1 MRVLI
6 DYRPALRERTGA
18 GEYVHQI
25 AAALGRQ
32 AALKVEV
39 TIFTSSWKDRL
50 NPSARRELGPVAAVD
65 VRIPVRMLN
74 FCWHRFGWPPVEL
87 VTRRTFDVVHA
98 AHPLAI
104 PSVRAAQVVTI
115 HDLHFLD
122 FPSHTEAE
130 IRRDYPLLV
139 RRHAERADMII
150 VPSHHTGRLIR
161 QRLGVSH
168 ERIALCRP
176 GAPEWADRIA
186 ETREPRDVLFL
197 GTLEP
202 RKNIGVLLDAYAR
215 LIDAGGLVP
224 DLVLAGKA
232 TTAAGGWLDRLV
244 QPPLAGHVR
253 HLGYVETADRLELYR
268 RARLLV
274 LPSVDEGY
282 GLPVLEAM
290 ACGVPV
296 VVSTR
301 GSLPEVVGD
310 AGLLVDPADVDGWA
324 GAIQR
329 MLDDEALSASCAAR
343 GRLRA
348 REMTWDRA
356 AEALKQAYEAA
367 LLSRRARQ

>member
-18 GEYVHQI
+18 GEFVHQI
-25 AAALGRQ
+25 AAALARH
-32 AALKVEV
+32 AALKIDV
-39 TIFTSSWKDRL
+39 TVFTSSWKDRL
-50 NPSARRELGPVAAVD
+50 RPSARRELGPAEAVD

-74 FCWHRFGWPPVEL
+74 LGWHRLGWPPIEL
-87 VTRRTFDVVHA
+87 VARRRFDVVHA

-104 PSVRAAQVVTI
+104 PSTRAAQVITI

-130 IRRDYPLLV
+130 IRRDYPGLV

-161 QRLGVSH
+161 QRLGISH
-168 ERIALCRP
+168 DRIALCRP
-176 GAPEWADRIA
+176 GAPAWADRIA
-186 ETREPRDVLFL
+186 SAREPRDIVFL

-202 RKNIGVLLDAYAR
+202 RKNIGVLLDAYTR
-215 LIDAGGLVP
+215 LLDAGRPVP
-224 DLVLAGKA
+224 DLVLGGKA
-232 TTAAGGWLDRLV
+232 TAAARGWLDRLTR
-244 QPPLAGHVR
+244 PPLAGHVR
-253 HLGYVETADRLELYR
+253 HLGYVETDQRLELYR

-274 LPSVDEGY
+274 LPSLDEGF

-301 GSLPEVVGD
+301 GSLPEVAGS
-310 AGLLVDPADVDGWA
+310 AGLLIDPEDVDGWA

-329 MLDDEALSASCAAR
+329 MLEDDPFAAASAAS
-343 GRLRA
+343 GRLRV
-348 REMTWDRA
+348 REMTWDHA
-356 AEALKQAYEAA
+356 AEALKQAYEHA
-367 LLSRRARQ
+367 LVARQAR

>member
-18 GEYVHQI
+18 GEYVHQL
-25 AAALGRQ
+25 AAALSRQ
-32 AALKVEV
+32 AALKVDV

-50 NPSARRELGPVAAVD
+50 SAPARRELGRLEAVD

-74 FCWHRFGWPPVEL
+74 FGWHRLGWPPVEL
-87 VTRRTFDVVHA
+87 VTRRRFDVVHA

-104 PSVRAAQVVTI
+104 PSARAAQVVTI

-130 IRRDYPLLV
+130 IRRDYPVLV

-168 ERIALCRP
+168 DRIALCRP
-176 GAPEWADRIA
+176 GAPKWADRVA
-186 ETREPRDVLFL
+186 DAREPRDVVFL

-215 LIDAGGLVP
+215 LIEAGGRVP

-232 TTAAGGWLDRLV
+232 TPAASGWLDRLAR
-244 QPPLAGHVR
+244 PPLAGHVR
-253 HLGYVETADRLELYR
+253 HLGYVETSDRLELYR

-274 LPSVDEGY
+274 LPSLDEGY

-301 GSLPEVVGD
+301 GSLPEVVGA

-329 MLDDEALSASCAAR
+329 MLEDEAFSAACAAS

-348 REMTWDRA
+348 RERTWDRA
-356 AEALKQAYEAA
+356 AEALRQAYDAA
-367 LLSRRARQ
+367 VAARRAR